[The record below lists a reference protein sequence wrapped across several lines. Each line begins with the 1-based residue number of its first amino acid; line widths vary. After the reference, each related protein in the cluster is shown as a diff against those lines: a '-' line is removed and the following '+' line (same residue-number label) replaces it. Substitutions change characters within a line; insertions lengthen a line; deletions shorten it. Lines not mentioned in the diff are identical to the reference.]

1 MPRLK
6 LHILGGLL
14 LLGIKAF
21 AAEPLPRVLILGD
34 SFYQNLTNSAVQ
46 EFKERA
52 QVVYANP
59 GDSSYALA
67 HLDELLGKDKWSVI
81 YFSFGIADLCYKHPN
96 LKGVRALSKPAGGVR
111 VSSPELYEKN
121 LNELVR
127 RLKATGAKI
136 IWASSIPPVSPGG
149 GFINYD
155 LGSEVEYNKI
165 AAKVMAAQSVIVND
179 MYVLGSANP
188 KNGAPTAPLTEAFHK
203 AIVAGLESE
212 KKQ

>member
-1 MPRLK
+1 MLRLK
-6 LHILGGLL
+6 LHIVGVLL
-14 LLGIKAF
+14 LLGINVL
-21 AAEPLPRVLILGD
+21 AAEPLPRVLVLGD
-34 SFYQNLTNSAVQ
+34 SFYQNLTNSAA
-46 EFKERA
+46 KELNGRA

-59 GDSSYALA
+59 GDSNYALA
-67 HLDELLGKDKWSVI
+67 NLDELLGKDKWSVI
-81 YFSFGIADLCYKHPN
+81 YFCFGIADLCYKHPN
-96 LKGVRALSKPAGGVR
+96 LKGVRALSKAAGGVR

-136 IWASSIPPVSPGG
+136 IWASTTTPVSPGG
-149 GFINYD
+149 GFINCD
-155 LGSEVEYNKI
+155 PGSEVEYNKI
-165 AAKVMAAQSVIVND
+165 AAKVMAAQSITVND
-179 MYVLGSANP
+179 MHALGSANP